1 MIPTWPLERHGIGMV
16 MRMTRDV
23 DQERLQAALE
33 QATRRT
39 MRRLWIS
46 LAVVLSGWS
55 VLVAVMG

>member
-1 MIPTWPLERHGIGMV
+1 MIPKRSQDRHGIGMV

-23 DQERLQAALE
+23 DHERLQAALE
-33 QATRRT
+33 KATRRT

>member
-1 MIPTWPLERHGIGMV
+1 MIPTWQLVRHGIGMV
-16 MRMTRDV
+16 MRMLRDV

-46 LAVVLSGWS
+46 LAVVLGGWS